1 MSAFPVPCGDLA
13 SLQLFWVFA
22 AIKSYHTHGSGE
34 STFGVTGDQCEVVIL
49 LPHLS
54 LSTLENVENTGV
66 LDPRLPLLP
75 LHPAQVQTAQ
85 QEGRECT
92 PHPDSEKP
100 QDLMFISARR
110 WVCSQRQSFLHPGKW
125 KLPGLTST
133 EGKIESKRK
142 EG

>member
-1 MSAFPVPCGDLA
+1 MGQG
-13 SLQLFWVFA
+13 SLHL
-22 AIKSYHTHGSGE
+22 GSQE
-34 STFGVTGDQCEVVIL
+34 ISVRWSSL

-54 LSTLENVENTGV
+54 LSTLENVDNTGV
-66 LDPRLPLLP
+66 LDPSLPLLL
-75 LHPAQVQTAQ
+75 LHPALVQTAQ

-100 QDLMFISARR
+100 QDLVVISARR
-110 WVCSQRQSFLHPGKW
+110 WVCAQRQSFLHPGKW
-125 KLPGLTST
+125 RLPGLTST